1 MTTASCNSG
10 IRILVL
16 ILICLNIIYAQKQF
30 YQENKQLMPRTCMP
44 WYGYKCFYTKGWRVE
59 MTQEK
64 SISGKNDL
72 QLKTEKCASYTGVS
86 IVKMELCSFRPVKKK
101 ILR

>member
-1 MTTASCNSG
+1 
-10 IRILVL
+10 
-16 ILICLNIIYAQKQF
+16 
-30 YQENKQLMPRTCMP
+30 
-44 WYGYKCFYTKGWRVE
+44 